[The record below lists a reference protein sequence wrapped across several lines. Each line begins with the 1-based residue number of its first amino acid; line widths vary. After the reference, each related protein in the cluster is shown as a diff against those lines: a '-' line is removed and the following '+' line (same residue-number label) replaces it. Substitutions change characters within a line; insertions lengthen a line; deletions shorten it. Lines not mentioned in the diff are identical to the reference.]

1 MVSGSIFSLHIHRS
15 TDISV
20 DICSK
25 KNSVFVEFVARDGF
39 PRDDLLDEFLSVLF
53 EDWIII
59 DRGFTILFLNRSSL
73 VSKLIICE
81 RSQLFFF

>member
-15 TDISV
+15 KDISV

-25 KNSVFVEFVARDGF
+25 KNGIFVEFVARDGF
-39 PRDDLLDEFLSVLF
+39 SRDDLLDEFLSVLF

-59 DRGFTILFLNRSSL
+59 DRGFTILFFNRSSL
-73 VSKLIICE
+73 VGELIICE

>member
-15 TDISV
+15 KDISV

-25 KNSVFVEFVARDGF
+25 KNSIFVEFVARDGF
-39 PRDDLLDEFLSVLF
+39 ARDDLLDEFLSVLF

-59 DRGFTILFLNRSSL
+59 DCWFAILFLNRSSF
-73 VSKLIICE
+73 VGELIICE